1 MKPKICILILGILSV
16 FLSQVKADEVI
27 VVKTGQGTSGCDETP
42 VLDYNQD
49 SQEFTVD
56 FGEVD
61 EISGGRVVIHDD
73 SGGYQVKNFLVT
85 PACHEFTF
93 ICPLQGTL
101 YITITTP
108 HGDTYAGATEN

>member
-1 MKPKICILILGILSV
+1 MLLISFMGQLKSE
-16 FLSQVKADEVI
+16 EVI
-27 VVKTGQGTSGCDETP
+27 ITHTSSNTFDETP
-42 VLDYNQD
+42 ALDYNLAT
-49 SQEFTVD
+49 QEFTID

-61 EISGGRVVIHDD
+61 EISSGRVVIHDD

-93 ICPLQGTL
+93 TCPLQGTL

-108 HGDTYAGATEN
+108 HGDTYAGTTGN

>member
-1 MKPKICILILGILSV
+1 MKLLKFAALLFLVLTNLKLNGGEIVLQPKGNMGTDLI
-16 FLSQVKADEVI
+16 
-27 VVKTGQGTSGCDETP
+27 P
-42 VLDYNQD
+42 VLEYNED

-61 EISGGRVVIHDD
+61 EISSGRVVIHDD

-108 HGDTYAGATEN
+108 HGDTYAGTTGN

>member
-1 MKPKICILILGILSV
+1 MRINLLGIMLLIS
-16 FLSQVKADEVI
+16 FMGQLKSEEVI
-27 VVKTGQGTSGCDETP
+27 ITHTSSNTFDETP
-42 VLDYNQD
+42 ALDYNLAT
-49 SQEFTVD
+49 QEFTID

-61 EISGGRVVIHDD
+61 EISSGRVVIHDD

-108 HGDTYAGATEN
+108 HGDTYAGTTGN